1 MNDRFMI
8 RRKNLRNMI
17 KKEGIHSFLVTDF
30 INVSY
35 LTGFAG
41 DDSYLL
47 ITEKD
52 DIIISDFRYTEQ
64 IENECPGLTAYIRP
78 VEESMDK
85 ATRKLLKGT
94 RKKQLGVEA
103 DSITLTVK
111 EQFAQT
117 LDDWEI
123 APTRGLVEKLRMV
136 KDKWEI
142 AEINQAIHVA
152 ARAFAV
158 TKASLRAEQTEIDVR
173 NFLETQMKLFGAD
186 GFAFSSIVAVGPWAA
201 LCHAIPGNDRTVAQG
216 ELLLFDWGA
225 KVNGYLSDN
234 TRTVI
239 TTKKPSAKLRKIY
252 DIVLN
257 AHLTTMKAVAPGKKC
272 SDIDAIARGIIKDA
286 GYGKYFGH
294 GLGHSFGM
302 QVHENPRFN
311 SISEHILEPGNVM
324 TVEPG
329 IYLPG
334 WGGIRIEDDVLVTKT
349 GYEIL
354 GPSIP
359 KQFDEMMVEID

>member
-1 MNDRFMI
+1 MSDRFMI
-8 RRKNLRNMI
+8 RRKNLRNMM
-17 KKEGIHSFLVTDF
+17 KKKGIHSFLVTDF
-30 INVSY
+30 VNVSY

-47 ITEKD
+47 MTEQD
-52 DIIISDFRYTEQ
+52 DILISDFRYTEQ
-64 IENECPGLTAYIRP
+64 IGNECSGLTASIRP
-78 VEESMDK
+78 VEESMDQ
-85 ATRKLLKGT
+85 AARKLLRGSK
-94 RKKQLGVEA
+94 KKQLGVEA
-103 DSITLTVK
+103 DSMTLSVK
-111 EQFAQT
+111 EQFGNT
-117 LDDWEI
+117 LTDWEI
-123 APTRGLVEKLRMV
+123 VPMRGSVEKLRMV

-142 AEINQAIHVA
+142 AEISRAIHIA

-158 TKASLRAEQTEIDVR
+158 TKASLRTEQTEIDVR
-173 NFLETQMKLFGAD
+173 NFLEMQMKLFGAD
-186 GFAFSSIVAVGPWAA
+186 GFAFSSIVAVGSWAA
-201 LCHAIPGNDRTVAQG
+201 LCHAIPGDRTVSQG

-239 TTKKPSAKLRKIY
+239 TTKKPSSKLRKIY
-252 DIVLN
+252 DIVLK
-257 AHLTTMKAVAPGKKC
+257 AQMTAIQAVAPGKKC

-311 SISEHILEPGNVM
+311 SVSDHTLEPGNIM

-334 WGGIRIEDDVLVTKT
+334 WGGIRIEDDVLVTQD
-349 GYEIL
+349 GYEVL
-354 GPSIP
+354 GPPIP
-359 KQFDEMMVEID
+359 KQFDEMIVEIS